1 MRYFTF
7 KPDENKIYAYT
18 YSPTRNGG
26 LGEFETDATSQFT
39 LDYDMESGGEFEV
52 IATNVGV
59 ASSSNTSAVW
69 QDLSPGAQYEWYV
82 AIDDGTQTTS
92 GPVWTLT
99 TGASPQ

>member
-26 LGEFETDATSQFT
+26 LGEFETDATNLFT

-69 QDLSPGAQYEWYV
+69 QDLSPGPN
-82 AIDDGTQTTS
+82 TS
-92 GPVWTLT
+92 GMSRYMTAPRPHQGLF
-99 TGASPQ
+99 GR